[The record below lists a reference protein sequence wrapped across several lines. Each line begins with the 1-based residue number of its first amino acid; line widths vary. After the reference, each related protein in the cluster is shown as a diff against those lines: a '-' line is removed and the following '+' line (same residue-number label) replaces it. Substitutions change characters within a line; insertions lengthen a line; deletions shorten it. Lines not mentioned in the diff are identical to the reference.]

1 MPAYESEGF
10 DPAAP
15 LARAVVAGA
24 GRTTVDIRMLL
35 DTGADISVIPRAI
48 ADELGVAVRRSGILL
63 QAYDGNQTPA
73 LVADVSVEVGS
84 YRFHG
89 TFVVAEADYGILGRN
104 ILNLLLLT
112 LDGPRL
118 LWSA

>member
-1 MPAYESEGF
+1 MPTYESEGF
-10 DPAAP
+10 EPPAP

-24 GRTTVDIRMLL
+24 GQTIADVRMLL
-35 DTGADISVIPRAI
+35 DTGADVSVIPRAI
-48 ADELGVAVRRSGILL
+48 AKELGVAVRPSGILL
-63 QAYDGNQTPA
+63 QTYDGHQTQA
-73 LVADVSVEVGS
+73 VVADVSIEIGP

-104 ILNLLLLT
+104 ILNLLRLT

>member
-10 DPAAP
+10 DPPAP

-24 GRTTVDIRMLL
+24 GRAMPDVRMLL
-35 DTGADISVIPRAI
+35 DTGADVSVIPRGI
-48 ADELGVAVRRSGILL
+48 ADELGVAVRLSGILL
-63 QAYDGNQTPA
+63 QTFDGNQTEA
-73 LVADVSVEVGS
+73 VVADASLELGP
-84 YRFHG
+84 YRFQG
-89 TFVVAEADYGILGRN
+89 TFVVAEAEYGILGRN